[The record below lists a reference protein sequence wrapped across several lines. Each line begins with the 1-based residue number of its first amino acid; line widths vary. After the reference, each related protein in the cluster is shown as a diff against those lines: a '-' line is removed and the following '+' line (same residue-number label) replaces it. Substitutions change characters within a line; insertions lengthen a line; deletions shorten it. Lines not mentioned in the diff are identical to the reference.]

1 MSSCACRRWGP
12 GTTCEKQVNTESS
25 RELEAKMKEMEA
37 ERDRQATFWTGG
49 SNSAC
54 SFSVPVQTKSKEE
67 TKIPLISNLNS
78 NAQCNITTAPPQQL
92 RFWN

>member
-1 MSSCACRRWGP
+1 MSSCACRRWGL
-12 GTTCEKQVNTESS
+12 GTTCEKQVDTESS
-25 RELEAKMKEMEA
+25 RELEVKLKEMQA

-54 SFSVPVQTKSKEE
+54 SFNVHVQTKPKEE
-67 TKIPLISNLNS
+67 TKMSSVVNS

>member
-12 GTTCEKQVNTESS
+12 GTTCEKQVDTATS
-25 RELEAKMKEMEA
+25 RELEAKLKEMQV

-54 SFSVPVQTKSKEE
+54 SFNVPVQTTPKEE
-67 TKIPLISNLNS
+67 TKIPSVVNS
-78 NAQCNITTAPPQQL
+78 NAKCNITTAPPQQL

>member
-12 GTTCEKQVNTESS
+12 GTTCEKQVDTESS
-25 RELEAKMKEMEA
+25 RELEAKLKEMQA

-54 SFSVPVQTKSKEE
+54 SFNVPIQTIPKKE
-67 TKIPLISNLNS
+67 TKTLSVVNS